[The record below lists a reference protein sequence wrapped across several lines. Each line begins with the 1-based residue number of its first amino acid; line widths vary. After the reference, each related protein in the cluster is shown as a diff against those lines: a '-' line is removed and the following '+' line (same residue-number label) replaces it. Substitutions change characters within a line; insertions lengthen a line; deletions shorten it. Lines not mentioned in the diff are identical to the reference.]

1 MHVLHLIKTSDGAGW
16 AISLMEAM
24 KKKYNDI
31 SFSVALPLG
40 GKYTNRYY
48 AICKNVYDMS
58 YSLNAGILQKG
69 KKLQKIIEE
78 DKPDIIHSWF
88 TQTTFYER
96 LFLRKYKIP
105 TIFEVV
111 GPLHLE
117 NKLFKWGDVKSASTH
132 NFWIATSKYIFEKYK
147 KMGIPDDKLFL
158 NYPYADV
165 EKIIEEKKYV
175 TVRNL
180 RQQYNIPEHYKIIGT
195 ASYIY
200 PPKFY
205 SRTGVKGHEIL
216 LKAFEKVLEKRQDI
230 VLIIAGCTFGK
241 STNYETR
248 LKNKAKKIDP
258 NRIIFTGKY
267 RHIYEIIPNFAI
279 FVYLSKSEN
288 LGGVF
293 ESLLFEIPTV
303 SSNRGALP
311 ELVIPNETGYLVPL
325 ENINNIAQTI
335 LNALDNDNT
344 LLCKNGRKKVFETI
358 DKDLIIDTTYSIYNK
373 VKRSSMNVQT
383 LL

>member
-1 MHVLHLIKTSDGAGW
+1 MYYTVNKRWCGW

-24 KKKYNDI
+24 KKIQDI

-132 NFWIATSKYIFEKYK
+132 NF
-147 KMGIPDDKLFL
+147 
-158 NYPYADV
+158 
-165 EKIIEEKKYV
+165 
-175 TVRNL
+175 
-180 RQQYNIPEHYKIIGT
+180 
-195 ASYIY
+195 
-200 PPKFY
+200 
-205 SRTGVKGHEIL
+205 
-216 LKAFEKVLEKRQDI
+216 
-230 VLIIAGCTFGK
+230 
-241 STNYETR
+241 
-248 LKNKAKKIDP
+248 
-258 NRIIFTGKY
+258 
-267 RHIYEIIPNFAI
+267 
-279 FVYLSKSEN
+279 
-288 LGGVF
+288 
-293 ESLLFEIPTV
+293 
-303 SSNRGALP
+303 
-311 ELVIPNETGYLVPL
+311 
-325 ENINNIAQTI
+325 
-335 LNALDNDNT
+335 
-344 LLCKNGRKKVFETI
+344 
-358 DKDLIIDTTYSIYNK
+358 
-373 VKRSSMNVQT
+373 
-383 LL
+383 